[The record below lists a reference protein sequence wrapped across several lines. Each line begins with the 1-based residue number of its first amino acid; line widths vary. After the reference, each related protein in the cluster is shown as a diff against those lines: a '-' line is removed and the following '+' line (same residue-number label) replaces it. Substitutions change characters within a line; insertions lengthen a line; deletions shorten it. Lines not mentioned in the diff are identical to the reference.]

1 MAGIRLEN
9 LYKVYESSKVEAVK
23 GVNLTIRDQEFL
35 VLVGPSGCGKTT
47 LLRMIAG
54 LEKITAGNIYI
65 EDRLVNRLH
74 PRRRNL
80 AMVFQD
86 YALYPHMT
94 VFENL
99 SFGLRNEK
107 VPKDVIREKVGRT
120 ARMLGIDKVLDRK
133 PRELSGGQRQ
143 RVALGRATVREPDA
157 FLLDEPLS
165 NLDAKLRAD
174 MRVELKE
181 LHQSLQTTM
190 IYVTHDQVEAMT
202 LGERIVVMNE
212 GEIQQVASPSEL
224 YGRPTNLFVA
234 AFIGTPPMN
243 LVDGTIV
250 SEGGLK
256 FETALPRVGAFSVEI
271 PSRLKEPL
279 SAYADRAVVMG
290 IRCEDIEEAGTGSNA
305 HTDGA
310 VTFPVG
316 VVENLGS
323 HCLLHVG
330 EKGSYLIARV
340 GPDTKVRLKERVAL
354 RFNMDKAHF
363 FDKESGERIE

>member
-1 MAGIRLEN
+1 M
-9 LYKVYESSKVEAVK
+9 EAVK
-23 GVNLTIRDQEFL
+23 NVNLSIEDREFL

-54 LEKITAGNIYI
+54 LEKITAGSIYI
-65 EDRLVNRLH
+65 GERLVNRVH

-94 VFENL
+94 IFENL

-107 VPKDVIREKVGRT
+107 VPKDVIREKVERT

-143 RVALGRATVREPDA
+143 RVALGRATVREPEA

-174 MRVELKE
+174 MRIELKE

-202 LGERIVVMNE
+202 LGERIVVMND
-212 GEIQQVASPSEL
+212 GEIHQVASPSEL
-224 YGRPTNLFVA
+224 YQRPTNLFVA

-243 LVDGTIV
+243 LMDGTIV

-256 FETALPRVGAFSVEI
+256 FETMLPQVGELSVEI
-271 PSRLKEPL
+271 PAKLKEAL
-279 SAYADRAVVMG
+279 SAYAGRALVMG
-290 IRCEDIEEAGTGSNA
+290 IRCEDIEEVSTGSNVHA
-305 HTDGA
+305 DGA
-310 VTFPVG
+310 VMFPVG
-316 VVENLGS
+316 VVKNLGS

-340 GPDTKVRLKERVAL
+340 GPDTKARPKEHITL
-354 RFNMDKAHF
+354 RFNIDKAHF
-363 FDKESGERIE
+363 FDKGSGERIG